1 MVGVLLRELT
11 DPSMR
16 NRRGETPLDLAALY
30 GRLPV
35 VCMLVNAHPAL
46 MHSSHTRQHTP
57 LHLAARNGH
66 HAAASV
72 LIETGMDVNVQVRG
86 VCGCVCVCVFPA
98 LSEHITHS

>member
-1 MVGVLLRELT
+1 MVGVLLREKT
-11 DPSMR
+11 DPNMR

-46 MHSSHTRQHTP
+46 MHSSNHTRQHTP

-66 HAAASV
+66 HAVATV
-72 LIETGMDVNVQVRG
+72 LIETGMDVNMQVRMERLS
-86 VCGCVCVCVFPA
+86 VCAYCVCVWVCWG
-98 LSEHITHS
+98 T